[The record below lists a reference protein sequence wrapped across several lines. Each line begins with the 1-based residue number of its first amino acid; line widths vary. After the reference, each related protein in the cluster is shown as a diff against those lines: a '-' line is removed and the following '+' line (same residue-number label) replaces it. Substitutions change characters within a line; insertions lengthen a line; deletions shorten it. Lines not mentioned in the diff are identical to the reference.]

1 MTHRLPDEVSQ
12 LLRIKNLLPW
22 GNWQT
27 TSLSGDG
34 SFRRFYRI
42 RGADSTSLMVVL
54 PPAAAVE
61 APPAAVGLAEARS
74 AYLIGSHLYKK
85 GVPVPKILGY
95 EEKNGIII
103 FEDLGDNLLQQAIQR
118 AAGPEWTRDRYRAVV
133 DILVHMQFSGRQGF
147 DPDWCW
153 DTPRYDRELMLTRE
167 SGYFLQEF
175 CIRYLDNNRLAS
187 GLDEE
192 FQALAGQA
200 AREPADFF
208 LHRDFQSRNL
218 LLQKEEIRIIDFQGG
233 RLGPLG
239 YDLAALLID
248 PYIGLTHQV
257 QDELLSYY
265 IKQVEP
271 FGIKGQEFAA
281 GYPFL
286 VLQRNLQ
293 ILGAF
298 AHLSQVQG
306 KPFFKQYIHPAL
318 VSLQERLA
326 NTAVADYP
334 CLRKLCAD
342 CLRLLK
348 TR

>member
-1 MTHRLPDEVSQ
+1 MTDKLPDEVSQ
-12 LLRIKNLLPW
+12 LLRTTNLLP
-22 GNWQT
+22 GSTWQT
-27 TSLSGDG
+27 TALSGDG
-34 SFRRFYRI
+34 SSRRFYRI
-42 RGADSTSLMVVL
+42 RGTDSTSLLVVL
-54 PPAAAVE
+54 PPAPAAG
-61 APPAAVGLAEARS
+61 APSAAVGLAEARS
-74 AYLIGSHLYKK
+74 AYRIGSHLYKK

-95 EEKNGIII
+95 EEENGIII
-103 FEDLGDNLLQQAIQR
+103 FEDLGDTLLQQAIQR
-118 AAGPEWTRDRYRAVV
+118 AKDPEWTRDRYRAVV
-133 DILVHMQFSGRQGF
+133 DTLVHMQFTGRQGF

-200 AREPADFF
+200 ARQPADFF

-218 LLQKEEIRIIDFQGG
+218 MLHNEELRIVDFQGG

-239 YDLAALLID
+239 YDLASLLID
-248 PYIGLTHQV
+248 PYVGLNHQV

-281 GYPFL
+281 GYCFL
-286 VLQRNLQ
+286 ALQRNLQ

-298 AHLSQVQG
+298 AYLSQVKG
-306 KPFFKQYIHPAL
+306 RPFFIQYIRPAL

-326 NTAVADYP
+326 NPAAADYP
-334 CLRKLCAD
+334 CLRRLCAD

-348 TR
+348 A

>member
-1 MTHRLPDEVSQ
+1 MTNRLPDEVSQ
-12 LLRIKNLLPW
+12 LLRTKNLLPW
-22 GNWQT
+22 SNWQT
-27 TSLSGDG
+27 ISLSGDG
-34 SFRRFYRI
+34 STRRFYRI

-54 PPAAAVE
+54 PPAAVAG
-61 APPAAVGLAEARS
+61 ARPAAVGLAEARS
-74 AYLIGSHLYKK
+74 AYRIGSHLYKK

-95 EEKNGIII
+95 EEENGIII
-103 FEDLGDNLLQQAIQR
+103 FEDLGDTLLQQAIQR
-118 AAGPEWTRDRYRAVV
+118 AADPDWTRDRYQAVV
-133 DILVHMQFSGRQGF
+133 DILVHMQFVGRQGF

-192 FQALAGQA
+192 FQALAGRA

-218 LLQKEEIRIIDFQGG
+218 MLQKEEIRIIDFQGG

-248 PYIGLTHQV
+248 PYIGLSHQL

-265 IKQVEP
+265 TKQVEP
-271 FGIKGQEFAA
+271 FGIKGNEFSA
-281 GYPFL
+281 GYFYL
-286 VLQRNLQ
+286 ALQRNLQ
-293 ILGAF
+293 VLGAF
-298 AHLSQVQG
+298 GYLSQVKK
-306 KPFFKQYIHPAL
+306 KPFFRQYIRPAL
-318 VSLQERLA
+318 ESLQERLA
-326 NTAVADYP
+326 NPAAADYP

-342 CLRLLK
+342 CLRLLQ